1 MGKVSFTDLQSVQGN
16 VTIMRITGRKRTYNV
31 IIDTDDVSLVK
42 GYNWNVDLVHKQIVN
57 EHNESIRQVILGRK
71 ASEGMQLTSENR
83 DFLDNRRDNIVEK
96 SFADV
101 QYACNVHKNN
111 KVGIKG
117 VCKIGGNYVAHISV
131 NGKKYTKAF
140 SIKKYGEQKA
150 LELATIER
158 KDMET
163 RLLRW

>member
-1 MGKVSFTDLQSVQGN
+1 MGKVSFTDLQSVQGDI
-16 VTIMRITGRKRTYNV
+16 TIMRITGRKRTYNV
-31 IIDTDDVSLVK
+31 IIDTDDVSLVE

-117 VCKIGGNYVAHISV
+117 VCKIGGSYAAHISI
-131 NGKKYTKAF
+131 NGKKIIKKF
-140 SIKKYGEQKA
+140 SIKKYGEEKA
-150 LELATIER
+150 LQLAAIER
-158 KDMET
+158 RNMET
-163 RLLRW
+163 KWLK